1 MDDDAPTT
9 QSHHDMDVDDAQS
22 AAGSQHDP
30 AGAADDMDV
39 SGAPNSAT
47 SDVPVSPTT
56 AVAPPAPKAAMDVPF
71 SKLDEDAR
79 KYLVEQTHEII
90 IPSYAAWF
98 DMNAI
103 NDVERR
109 ALPEFFNGR
118 NKSKS
123 PAVYK
128 EYRDFMV
135 NAYRLNPTEY
145 LTVTACRRNLAGDV
159 CAILRVHAFLEQWGL
174 INYHVDP
181 ETRPAALAP
190 PFTGHFRVTA
200 DTPRGLQPFLPAMNA
215 PSDSSAAA
223 GANGTT
229 MTTTTTTAATVTTTT
244 TTTIVPG
251 SSSGDAASTTTDPA
265 NLASRR
271 DIYTLD
277 LHETSTAS
285 TPTYQC
291 LTCGVVC
298 APFRYHSLKHP
309 DVNLCEPCYFEG
321 RFPSTMF
328 AGDFV
333 KLDQVV
339 APRVTGDQ
347 WTDQELLLL
356 LEGIEMH
363 DKDWSAIA
371 AHVGTKTRD
380 QCILQFLKVPIE
392 DPYLGVPAKDLGPL
406 QFHRN
411 AFNDVE
417 NPILSLVAFLS
428 SAVSPH
434 VAKAVTEAARA
445 SAGPTCGRQTA
456 TDAPVPATAGGENA
470 AAPMDEDVA
479 APAADA
485 APVAPAG
492 DKDAAMDQGDAQPAS
507 PTSAMP
513 AASSADAPATASASA
528 DPSSPVNRA
537 ALDLAGGAA
546 LGLAAVR
553 ATELANDAE
562 AEMRR
567 VMAQVLDLQSQKME
581 RKVAHFEQLEAIL
594 DLERRELE
602 RAKQALYLEKLAWKR
617 HQLHYQQQHP
627 HAPHAP
633 TSPADTLAVRHEV
646 GAGEGPSGQ
655 QQPERTFV
663 SL

>member
-9 QSHHDMDVDDAQS
+9 QSQHDMDVDDVAS

-30 AGAADDMDV
+30 TAADDMDV
-39 SGAPNSAT
+39 SGAPNGAT

-56 AVAPPAPKAAMDVPF
+56 AIAPRAPKAAMEVPF

-103 NDVERR
+103 HDVERR

-200 DTPRGLQPFLPAMNA
+200 DTPRGLQPFLPAMNV
-215 PSDSSAAA
+215 PSDGSAA

-229 MTTTTTTAATVTTTT
+229 VTTTTTTAATVTTTMI
-244 TTTIVPG
+244 TTIAPG
-251 SSSGDAASTTTDPA
+251 SSSGDAASTPTDPA

-277 LHETSTAS
+277 LHESSTAS

-339 APRVTGDQ
+339 ASRVTEDQ

-445 SAGPTCGRQTA
+445 SAGPTRGGQTA
-456 TDAPVPATAGGENA
+456 GADAPVPATAGDA
-470 AAPMDEDVA
+470 AAPMDEDAA
-479 APAADA
+479 APAVDA
-485 APVAPAG
+485 APAPAAPAG
-492 DKDAAMDQGDAQPAS
+492 DKDAAVDQGDAQPKA
-507 PTSAMP
+507 PTTATP
-513 AASSADAPATASASA
+513 AATSSDTPDVATTST
-528 DPSSPVNRA
+528 DPTSPVNRA
-537 ALDLAGGAA
+537 ALDLAGGTA

-567 VMAQVLDLQSQKME
+567 VMVQVLDLQSQKME
-581 RKVAHFEQLEAIL
+581 RKVAHFEQLEAML

-602 RAKQALYLEKLAWKR
+602 RSKQALYLEKLAWKR

-633 TSPADTLAVRHEV
+633 TSPAETLAVRHEV
-646 GAGEGPSGQ
+646 GEGEGPSAV
-655 QQPERTFV
+655 QQPGRTFV

>member
-9 QSHHDMDVDDAQS
+9 QGHHDMDVDDVQS
-22 AAGSQHDP
+22 AAGSQQD

-39 SGAPNSAT
+39 SGAPNGAT

-56 AVAPPAPKAAMDVPF
+56 TAAAAPAPKAAMDVPF

-103 NDVERR
+103 HDVERR

-123 PAVYK
+123 PAIYK

-215 PSDSSAAA
+215 PSDGSGAA
-223 GANGTT
+223 GPNGTT
-229 MTTTTTTAATVTTTT
+229 ATTTTATAATVTTTT
-244 TTTIVPG
+244 TTTIAG

-285 TPTYQC
+285 TQTYQC

-363 DKDWSAIA
+363 DKDWSAIS

-445 SAGPTCGRQTA
+445 SAGPTRGGQA
-456 TDAPVPATAGGENA
+456 STDVLVPATAGGENA
-470 AAPMDEDVA
+470 AAAMDEDVA

-485 APVAPAG
+485 APAPAAPAG
-492 DKDAAMDQGDAQPAS
+492 DKDAAMGQGDAQLKS
-507 PTSAMP
+507 PTTATL
-513 AASSADAPATASASA
+513 AASSDVPAAATST
-528 DPSSPVNRA
+528 DPTSPVNRA
-537 ALDLAGGAA
+537 TLDLAGGTA

-581 RKVAHFEQLEAIL
+581 RKVAHFEQLEAML

-633 TSPADTLAVRHEV
+633 TSPAETLTVRHEV
-646 GAGEGPSGQ
+646 GAGEGPSAQ
-655 QQPERTFV
+655 QQPGRTFV